1 MSKIAYIDITEIGKY
16 FFVKYYSGIER
27 SYTADSLPAG
37 ARKFLLERKEKP
49 EKMLSYELP
58 VFGTGPR
65 KYEIVSARKYYRV
78 TE

>member
-37 ARKFLLERKEKP
+37 ARKFLLDRKEKT
-49 EKMLSYELP
+49 EKMLSYTLP
-58 VFGTGPR
+58 VFGLGYR
-65 KYEIVSARKYYRV
+65 KNEIVSERKWYRV